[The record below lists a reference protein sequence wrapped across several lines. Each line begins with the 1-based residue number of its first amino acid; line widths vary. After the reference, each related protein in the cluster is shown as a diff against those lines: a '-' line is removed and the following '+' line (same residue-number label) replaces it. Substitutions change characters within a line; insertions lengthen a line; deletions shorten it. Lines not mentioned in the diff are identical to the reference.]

1 MKDTGLRVKEIL
13 LPNTSDMSSWACIA
27 CDQFTSEQEY
37 WTELESKVNGK
48 ITTLDLILPEI
59 YLDEKTDERIEKVNK
74 NIKSYLDKG
83 VFKKLQKGF
92 ILTVRKT
99 PFVERRIGLIGA
111 IDLEKYEYSKKSSA
125 LIRSTEGTIEERIP
139 PRLKIRKDAAVEFPH
154 VMILFDDEK
163 REITEKLYE
172 NRESLECVYDFEL
185 NMNGGHITGYFVSDY
200 QGVLDSFSRLLEDE
214 RLIAKYGTNDNF
226 AFAVGDGNHSLA
238 TAKAHWNN
246 VKKGLTKEEQ
256 ENHPARFALA
266 EFVNIYDEGIYFE
279 PIYRFVNGVNREDFI
294 LGLQKVVGDFGIY
307 NGKDTQEMVANVALP
322 ESITNVDNYI
332 KEYIAKNGGLVDYVH
347 GESNLIDLVNASEKA
362 VGITFQ
368 KLDKKDLFK
377 YVSTKGAFPRK
388 TFSMGEGVEK
398 RYYLEGSKIIND

>member
-1 MKDTGLRVKEIL
+1 
-13 LPNTSDMSSWACIA
+13 
-27 CDQFTSEQEY
+27 
-37 WTELESKVNGK
+37 
-48 ITTLDLILPEI
+48 
-59 YLDEKTDERIEKVNK
+59 
-74 NIKSYLDKG
+74 
-83 VFKKLQKGF
+83 
-92 ILTVRKT
+92 
-99 PFVERRIGLIGA
+99 
-111 IDLEKYEYSKKSSA
+111 
-125 LIRSTEGTIEERIP
+125 
-139 PRLKIRKDAAVEFPH
+139 
-154 VMILFDDEK
+154 MILFDDEK